1 MSTALETRPTDLGDG
16 IVSHRNGLEIR
27 ADLPFNAWR
36 ELVQNL
42 LATTDRA
49 IWSLGDAW
57 EYRTHF
63 ERDYHHAI
71 EELAASSRILPVAGR
86 VARVFPFE
94 RRRGQ
99 LTFELHEAVAS
110 LDPDEQDAWLDE
122 VERQGWSRQQL
133 TFAFAEQMPRVPV
146 AAISL
151 RVVEDRYARVLEAA
165 DRRDVDPKAW
175 LIEAVDEKLARERAL
190 EAA

>member
-1 MSTALETRPTDLGDG
+1 MTTALQARPTDLGDG
-16 IVSHRNGLEIR
+16 IVSHRNGLEIQ

-49 IWSLGDAW
+49 VWSLGDAW
-57 EYRTHF
+57 EYRERF
-63 ERDYHHAI
+63 EKHYHQAI
-71 EELAASSRILPVAGR
+71 EELAASSRLLPAAGR
-86 VARVFPFE
+86 VARVFPLE

-99 LTFELHEAVAS
+99 LSFELHEAVAS
-110 LDPDEQDAWLDE
+110 LAQAEQDEWLDE

-133 TFAFAEQMPRVPV
+133 QFAFAEQMPRVPV
-146 AAISL
+146 EALSL
-151 RVVEDRYARVLEAA
+151 RVVDDRYQRVLEAA
-165 DRRDVDPKAW
+165 DRRDVDPKTW
-175 LIEAVDEKLARERAL
+175 LIEAIDEKLARERAL